1 MTVFVRSEDIA
12 NEIKARLSAIR
23 IGNPDCETDIGV
35 RLQHGRRKVPA
46 DDELPCVQL
55 VEGNDDMDDAA
66 GRTRSALVKVR
77 QAYVI
82 DAFDKCDPNN
92 PNVKAHAM
100 IRDIKRAIFA
110 GDSTLGGKVR
120 EVKYLGR
127 DIGPRPDGVALVQV
141 RVIIG
146 VEYVENLTNP

>member
-12 NEIKARLSAIR
+12 NEIKARLAAIR
-23 IGNPDCETDIGV
+23 TANVGCETNIGV
-35 RLQHGRRKVPA
+35 RVQHGRRKVPA

-110 GDSTLGGKVR
+110 GDRTFGGKAH
-120 EVKYLGR
+120 EVNYLGK
-127 DIGPRPDGVALVQV
+127 DIGPRPDGQPMVQARVVIEVAFA
-141 RVIIG
+141 
-146 VEYVENLTNP
+146 ENLSTP